1 MKKLFFVFL
10 FVCTVVAS
18 SVAQRTP
25 APSPS
30 STIQQTV
37 GITDFTISYSRPG
50 LKGRQAFGSGSPLA
64 PLGEV
69 WRTGAN
75 QATTL
80 ESSTDFTFGGKKIP
94 AGKYALFTIP
104 NSGSWT
110 LILNKNYQGGIGAYS
125 ESNDVARVSASP
137 ASSATTETFTIG
149 FSDVTEASANLVLS
163 WAGLAVPV
171 KLEVATDELTMAGLN
186 EAVAK
191 NPENAATLQ
200 TAATYMLGKGKN
212 LDQALAMADKSIG
225 LKETFANVWL
235 KAQILNKLGK
245 TKEAI
250 PLAQKALKIGEAAN
264 FNAFYKN
271 QIESALKEWR

>member
-10 FVCTVVAS
+10 FVCAIVAT

-25 APSPS
+25 ALSPS

-37 GITDFTISYSRPG
+37 GVTDFTVSYSRPS

-75 QATTL
+75 AATTL
-80 ESSTDFTFGGKKIP
+80 ESSTDFTFGGKTIP
-94 AGKYALFTIP
+94 AGKYALFSIP

-110 LILNKNYQGGIGAYS
+110 VILNKNYQGGIGAYS
-125 ESNDVARVSASP
+125 ESNDVARVNVTPVSHAN
-137 ASSATTETFTIG
+137 TETFTIG
-149 FSDVTEASANLVLS
+149 FSDLTETSANLVLT

-171 KLEVATDELTMAGLN
+171 KIGVDTDALTMKGIN

-191 NPENAATLQ
+191 NPEDPGTLQ
-200 TAATYMLGKGKN
+200 TAATYLLGKGKN

-250 PLAQKALKIGEAAN
+250 PLARKALQLGEAAN

-271 QIESALKEWR
+271 QIETALKEWK